1 MTDGVGT
8 RSFCRNREAD
18 KYKFGYCQ
26 QGLSVAFS
34 KDSKYLVYGAPGAYD
49 WKGTAKHFL
58 VIMLNFTHTVTVKS
72 VVLPRNLSFIMT
84 SSPFHT

>member
-1 MTDGVGT
+1 MTDGLGT

-18 KYKFGYCQ
+18 KHKFGYCQ

-49 WKGTAKHFL
+49 WKGTAKLFFIDNVKL
-58 VIMLNFTHTVTVKS
+58 HTYSNSKVRSIEYYLATYH
-72 VVLPRNLSFIMT
+72 L
-84 SSPFHT
+84 